1 MKKFSNTEA
10 EKMHYQKTK
19 ACNLTFTLT
28 LSVHLK
34 RACEEVIYIF
44 LKINKEFVRAEYQIF
59 IPSWKNVNYME
70 NSIFSSR
77 AEISSWVS

>member
-44 LKINKEFVRAEYQIF
+44 LKISKEFVRA
-59 IPSWKNVNYME
+59 
-70 NSIFSSR
+70 
-77 AEISSWVS
+77 

>member
-10 EKMHYQKTK
+10 EKMHYKKK

-34 RACEEVIYIF
+34 RACEEVICIF
-44 LKINKEFVRAEYQIF
+44 LKINKEFVRA
-59 IPSWKNVNYME
+59 
-70 NSIFSSR
+70 
-77 AEISSWVS
+77 